1 MSTRTRSWLF
11 VPGDSERKIE
21 KSAATDA
28 DVVVYDLEDAVVPE
42 RRAQAREQVGAILQR
57 SVAPVQCVRVNPV
70 DTESCAE
77 DVAAVMP
84 HAPAWIMQPKLRS
97 AACADQL
104 AALLRDFDN
113 KSDDDPEATP
123 IIAIVTETP
132 EMALKL
138 PTLGSLNP
146 RVRAVTWG
154 AEDLSAAL
162 GATVTRD
169 TNGDWLALYEQMRSQ
184 TLLLARSLDVLAID
198 TLFADFRDAAG
209 LARYAAAAARD
220 GFDGQLAIHPAQT
233 DPINTAFTPSAEA
246 IDYAQRVIDAFA
258 ATPTAGAVQLDGRM
272 LDRPHLTLARK
283 LIARAS

>member
-1 MSTRTRSWLF
+1 MSARARSWLF

-21 KSAATDA
+21 KSATTDA

-42 RRAQAREQVGAILQR
+42 RRAHAREQVGAILQR
-57 SVAPVQCVRVNPV
+57 SVTPVQCVRVNPV
-70 DTESCAE
+70 DTKACAD
-77 DVAAVMP
+77 DVAAVMQ
-84 HAPAWIMQPKLRS
+84 HAPAWIMQPKLRG

-104 AALLRDFDN
+104 AALLRDFDR
-113 KSDDDPEATP
+113 KADDDPKATP

-138 PTLGSLNP
+138 PALKSLNP

-162 GATVTRD
+162 GAAATRD
-169 TNGDWLALYEQMRSQ
+169 TNGDWLALYQQMRSQ

-246 IDYAQRVIDAFA
+246 LEYAQRVIDAFA
-258 ATPTAGAVQLDGRM
+258 ATPTSGAVQLDGRM